1 MSKAMYPGSFDPV
14 TIGHLDIIKRAA
26 ETFDELVVGVLN
38 NKQKSPLFSVEERVK
53 ILKEATKDIPNITVV
68 SFSGL
73 MADYAK
79 ENGITVSVRGLRNTT
94 DFDAEML
101 QAQYN
106 RLLSE
111 GGLETVSFFTHPDH
125 SFISS
130 SGVREVA
137 MFGGDLTP
145 YVPAFVKE
153 LVEEKYKEK
162 YADKNKYL
170 HVRGEA
176 L

>member
-26 ETFDELVVGVLN
+26 KTFDELVVGVLN

-79 ENGITVSVRGLRNTT
+79 ENGITVSVRGLRNGM
-94 DFDAEML
+94 DLDAEL
-101 QAQYN
+101 VQAQYN
-106 RLLSE
+106 RLLS
-111 GGLETVSFFTHPDH
+111 GDKLETVSFFTRPEY

-145 YVPAFVKE
+145 YVPEFVAK
-153 LVEEKYKEK
+153 LVEEKIN
-162 YADKNKYL
+162 DKK
-170 HVRGEA
+170 
-176 L
+176 

>member
-26 ETFDELVVGVLN
+26 KTFDELVVGVLS

-79 ENGITVSVRGLRNTT
+79 ENGVTVSVRGLRNGV
-94 DFDAEML
+94 DLDAEL
-101 QAQYN
+101 VQAQYN
-106 RLLSE
+106 RLLS
-111 GGLETVSFFTHPDH
+111 GGELETVSFFTRPEY

-145 YVPAFVKE
+145 YVPEFVAA
-153 LVEEKYKEK
+153 LVEEKIKERK
-162 YADKNKYL
+162 
-170 HVRGEA
+170 
-176 L
+176 

>member
-14 TIGHLDIIKRAA
+14 TIGHLDIMKRAA
-26 ETFDELVVGVLN
+26 KTFDELVVGVLN

-53 ILKEATKDIPNITVV
+53 ILREATKDIPNITVV

-79 ENGITVSVRGLRNTT
+79 ENGITVSVKGLRNSA
-94 DFDAEML
+94 DFDAEL
-101 QAQYN
+101 VQAQYN
-106 RLLSE
+106 RLLSDGE
-111 GGLETVSFFTHPDH
+111 LETVSFFTRPEY

-145 YVPAFVKE
+145 YVPDFVAK
-153 LVEEKYKEK
+153 LVEEKFQ
-162 YADKNKYL
+162 DKK
-170 HVRGEA
+170 
-176 L
+176 

>member
-26 ETFDELVVGVLN
+26 QTFDELVVGVLS

-53 ILKEATKDIPNITVV
+53 ILKEATRDIPNISVV

-79 ENGITVSVRGLRNTT
+79 EHGITVSVRGLRNGV
-94 DFDAEML
+94 DLDAEL
-101 QAQYN
+101 VQAQYN
-106 RLLSE
+106 RLLS
-111 GGLETVSFFTHPDH
+111 GGELETVSFFTHPEY

-145 YVPAFVKE
+145 YVPEFVAK
-153 LVEEKYKEK
+153 LVEEKINQKK
-162 YADKNKYL
+162 
-170 HVRGEA
+170 
-176 L
+176 

>member
-14 TIGHLDIIKRAA
+14 TNGHLDIIRRAS

-79 ENGITVSVRGLRNTT
+79 ENGITVSVKGLRNSA
-94 DFDAEML
+94 DFDAEL
-101 QAQYN
+101 VQAQYN
-106 RLLSE
+106 RLLSDGE
-111 GGLETVSFFTHPDH
+111 LETVNFFTRPEY

-145 YVPAFVKE
+145 YVPDFVAK
-153 LVEEKYKEK
+153 LVEEKFQ
-162 YADKNKYL
+162 DKK
-170 HVRGEA
+170 
-176 L
+176 

>member
-26 ETFDELVVGVLN
+26 KTFDELVVGVLN

-79 ENGITVSVRGLRNTT
+79 ENGITVSVRGIRNGI
-94 DFDAEML
+94 DLDAEL
-101 QAQYN
+101 VQAQYN
-106 RLLSE
+106 RLLS
-111 GGLETVSFFTHPDH
+111 GDKLETVSFFTRPEY

-145 YVPAFVKE
+145 YVPEFVAK
-153 LVEEKYKEK
+153 LVEEKIN
-162 YADKNKYL
+162 DKK
-170 HVRGEA
+170 
-176 L
+176 

>member
-14 TIGHLDIIKRAA
+14 TYGHLDIIKRAA
-26 ETFDELVVGVLN
+26 KTFDELVVGVLN
-38 NKQKSPLFSVEERVK
+38 NSQKSPLFSVEERVK
-53 ILKEATKDIPNITVV
+53 ILKEATKDIPNIMVV

-79 ENGITVSVRGLRNTT
+79 ENGIEVSVKGLRNGA
-94 DFDAEML
+94 DFEAEL
-101 QAQYN
+101 VQAQYN
-106 RLLSE
+106 RLLSDGE
-111 GGLETVSFFTHPDH
+111 LETVNFFTHPEY

-145 YVPAFVKE
+145 YVPEFVAR
-153 LVEEKYKEK
+153 LVEEKYKE
-162 YADKNKYL
+162 N
-170 HVRGEA
+170 
-176 L
+176 

>member
-26 ETFDELVVGVLN
+26 KTFDELIVGVLN

-53 ILKEATKDIPNITVV
+53 ILKEATKDIPNVTVV
-68 SFSGL
+68 SFSGM

-79 ENGITVSVRGLRNTT
+79 ANGITVSVRGIRNST
-94 DFDAEML
+94 DLDAEL
-101 QAQYN
+101 VQAQYN
-106 RLLSE
+106 RLLSD
-111 GGLETVSFFTHPDH
+111 GGLETISFFTRPEY

-145 YVPAFVKE
+145 YVPEFVAN
-153 LVEEKYKEK
+153 LVIQKYKEK
-162 YADKNKYL
+162 I
-170 HVRGEA
+170 
-176 L
+176 

>member
-26 ETFDELVVGVLN
+26 KTFDELVVGVLN

-53 ILKEATKDIPNITVV
+53 ILREATKDIPNITVV

-73 MADYAK
+73 MADYAR
-79 ENGITVSVRGLRNTT
+79 ENGINVSVRGLRNGV
-94 DFDAEML
+94 DLDAEL
-101 QAQYN
+101 VQAQYN
-106 RLLSE
+106 RLLSGE
-111 GGLETVSFFTHPDH
+111 ELETVSFFTRPEY

-145 YVPAFVKE
+145 YVPEFVAK
-153 LVEEKYKEK
+153 LVEEKIRDRK
-162 YADKNKYL
+162 
-170 HVRGEA
+170 
-176 L
+176 